1 MALAKPFGIASIIGG
16 IALLLL
22 AFAVGTGSSTAF
34 AGEDETPTVENGDTT
49 GTPANGDTTGTPA
62 NGDTTGTPD
71 DATTPT
77 SGAGGISTPTP
88 SGGGAGDATTPPAGG
103 TVTVPDTGTGPGSS
117 GTDASLLWLLGAG
130 SLVIGAGAVLYGTR
144 QRS

>member
-22 AFAVGTGSSTAF
+22 AFAVGTGSNTVF
-34 AGEDETPTVENGDTT
+34 AGEDGTPTVE
-49 GTPANGDTTGTPA
+49 NGDTTGTPA

-88 SGGGAGDATTPPAGG
+88 SGGGAGEVSTPTAGA
-103 TVTVPDTGTGPGSS
+103 VQVPDTGTGTGS

-144 QRS
+144 QRSS